1 MNTPTIQFSDLLK
14 QAITMPGI
22 ISKAYS
28 AFHNFSI
35 GNQQAAIGQCMARG
49 LDIGPI
55 ATFKA
60 WQDLGRCVTKGQ
72 KALTLCM
79 PVTMKTTRKNEQT
92 GQDEI
97 HSFNRFMW
105 RNNWFVLSQTDGQ
118 DYQHEVKTP
127 AWCADT
133 ALQNL
138 GINQVSFSET
148 NGNCQGYAIDQS
160 IAINPVAAFPHKT
173 RFHELAHV
181 VLGHTKEHMMTDSEQ
196 TPRDVREVQAE
207 SVAYILCSILG
218 LPGLDESRGYIQGW
232 LSGADVQEKTAH
244 QIFST
249 ADKILKA
256 GQLSI

>member
-1 MNTPTIQFSDLLK
+1 MEKPTIQFFDLLK
-14 QAITMPGI
+14 QAVTVPGI

-28 AFHNFSI
+28 AFHNYSI
-35 GNQQAAIGQCMARG
+35 GNQQAAISQCIARG

-55 ATFKA
+55 STFKG
-60 WQDLGRCVTKGQ
+60 WTDKGRMVNKGQ
-72 KALTLCM
+72 KAITLCM
-79 PVTMKTTRKNEQT
+79 PVTMKASRKDEQT
-92 GQDEI
+92 GQDVEF
-97 HSFNRFMW
+97 SFNRFIW
-105 RNNWFVLSQTDGQ
+105 RNNWFVLSQTNGD

-138 GINQVSFSET
+138 SITQVSFKET

-244 QIFST
+244 QIFSA

-256 GQLSI
+256 GQLTA